1 MSTLTADPL
10 HPGRTATPDS
20 KQTLGRSKATP
31 RRTTIALTPEAAEIV
46 AQFQGATGLSL
57 SETISE
63 LIERSQQ
70 TSSGV
75 KYVDGLPTADIPM
88 DGEWITTAD
97 VLRAQAELG

>member
-1 MSTLTADPL
+1 MSTLTADPS
-10 HPGRTATPDS
+10 HRGPAATSVS
-20 KQTLGRSKATP
+20 KQKFRHAKATP
-31 RRTTIALTPEAAEIV
+31 RRTTVALTPEAAEIV

-70 TSSGV
+70 RPSGV
-75 KYVDGLPTADIPM
+75 KYIDGLPTADIPM